1 MRLMRAQVMR
11 AQVMRAVAGVAI
23 LIAASAVQ
31 ADEPFYKGKR
41 LTVMINY
48 GAGGPADIEGRIF
61 ARHIGRHIDGNP
73 NVIVQNIDG
82 AGGLIGTTYLG
93 ELALR
98 DGTALGHLTGMAWRW
113 ANDAERFRVDFKT
126 YEFIGYQRST
136 TVYYMRT
143 DVRPGIKVAT
153 DLVKAQGVVSG
164 GLGPDN
170 AKDLLIRLGLEMLGV
185 PHQHVTSYRSSAAAR
200 LALQQGE
207 INFYSES
214 PPSYR
219 GVVHPGIV
227 KEGLAIPVWHDP
239 ENDGNRLIA
248 SKQVS
253 DLGIAPFHEFYQTI
267 KGVPPSGMLWDAFS
281 TIRTIS
287 GSMLR
292 ILALPPGSPQAA
304 TDALMVAVARLNA
317 DKAYA
322 EEALK
327 TIGFVPEYTIGP
339 NTNREVREGLTVSPE
354 LKAFIAEYVKK
365 GSSR

>member
-1 MRLMRAQVMR
+1 MRAIASGFALM
-11 AQVMRAVAGVAI
+11 AALVATGA
-23 LIAASAVQ
+23 L

-48 GAGGPADIEGRIF
+48 GAGGPADIEARIF
-61 ARHIGRHIDGNP
+61 ARHIGKHIEGSP
-73 NVIVQNIDG
+73 AVIAQNIDG

-93 ELALR
+93 EIAPR
-98 DGTALGHLTGMAWRW
+98 DGTMMGHLTGMAWRW
-113 ANDAERFRVDFKT
+113 ANDPGRFRVDFKT

-136 TVYYMRT
+136 TVYYVRT
-143 DVRPGIKVAT
+143 DVAPGLKVAT
-153 DLVKAQGVVSG
+153 DLVKAKGLISG

-170 AKDLLIRLGLEMLGV
+170 AKDLLIRLGLELLGV
-185 PHQHVTSYRSSAAAR
+185 PHKHVTSYRSSATAR

-219 GVVHPGIV
+219 SVVHPGIV
-227 KEGLAIPVWHDP
+227 RDGLAIPVWHDP
-239 ENDGNRLIA
+239 ENDGDKLVA
-248 SKQVS
+248 SKQVA
-253 DLGIAPFHEFYQTI
+253 DLGIAPYHEFYRTL
-267 KGVPPSGMLWDAFS
+267 KGKAPSGQLWDAFH

-304 TDALMVAVARLNA
+304 IDALSAAVARMNE

-322 EEALK
+322 AEARK
-327 TIGFVPEYTIGP
+327 VIGFVPEYTTGP
-339 NTNREVREGLTVSPE
+339 NTNREVREGLTVRPE
-354 LKAFIAEYVKK
+354 IKAFIADYVKK
-365 GSSR
+365 GGRS

>member
-1 MRLMRAQVMR
+1 MPLSHMLQA
-11 AQVMRAVAGVAI
+11 AAVGFA
-23 LIAASAVQ
+23 LAAVLAVSGGLSGSL

-41 LTVMINY
+41 LTVLINY
-48 GAGGPADIEGRIF
+48 GAGGPADIEARIF
-61 ARHIGRHIDGNP
+61 ARHFGKHIDGNP
-73 NVIVQNIDG
+73 TVIAQNIDG

-93 ELALR
+93 EIAPR
-98 DGTALGHLTGMAWRW
+98 DGTMMGHLTGMAWRW

-126 YEFIGYQRST
+126 YEFFGYQRST
-136 TVYYMRT
+136 AVSYVRT
-143 DVRPGIKVAT
+143 DVAPGIKVAS
-153 DLVKAQGVVSG
+153 DIVKARGLISG

-170 AKDLLIRLGLEMLGV
+170 AKDLLTRLGLELLGV
-185 PHQHVTSYRSSAAAR
+185 QHQHVTSYRSSATAR

-207 INFYSES
+207 INFYAES

-219 GVVHPGIV
+219 SVVHPGIV

-239 ENDGNRLIA
+239 ENDGDRLVA

-253 DLGIAPFHEFYQTI
+253 DLGIPPYHEFYRSI
-267 KGVPPSGMLWDAFS
+267 KGTAPSGILWDSFN

-292 ILALPPGSPQAA
+292 ILALPPNSPRAA
-304 TDALMVAVARLNA
+304 IDALTVAVARLNE

-327 TIGFVPEYTIGP
+327 IIGFVPEYTTGP
-339 NTNREVREGLTVSPE
+339 DTNRQVREGLSVRPE
-354 LKAFIAEYVKK
+354 IKAFIADYVKK
-365 GSSR
+365 GSR

>member
-1 MRLMRAQVMR
+1 MVALCVRVAAIALGATVTFAGISQVR
-11 AQVMRAVAGVAI
+11 
-23 LIAASAVQ
+23 

-48 GAGGPADIEGRIF
+48 GAGGPADIDGRIF
-61 ARHIGRHIDGNP
+61 ARHIGKHIEGNP
-73 NVIVQNIDG
+73 SVIAQNIDG

-93 ELALR
+93 EIAPR
-98 DGTALGHLTGMAWRW
+98 DGTMMGHLTGMAWRW
-113 ANDAERFRVDFKT
+113 ANDADRFRVDFKT
-126 YEFIGYQRST
+126 YEFFGYQRST
-136 TVYYMRT
+136 TVYYVRT
-143 DVRPGIKVAT
+143 DVAPGLRVAT
-153 DLVKAQGVVSG
+153 DLIKAQGLISG

-170 AKDLLIRLGLEMLGV
+170 AKDLLIRLGLELLGV
-185 PHQHVTSYRSSAAAR
+185 PHKHVTSYRSSANAR

-219 GVVHPGIV
+219 GVVHPGMV

-239 ENDGNRLIA
+239 ENEGDKLVA
-248 SKQVS
+248 SRQVA
-253 DLGIAPFHEFYQTI
+253 DLGIAPYHEFYRTI
-267 KGVPPSGMLWDAFS
+267 KGAAPSGMLWDAFH

-292 ILALPPGSPQAA
+292 ILALPPGSPKSAA
-304 TDALMVAVARLNA
+304 DALSAAVARLNE

-327 TIGFVPEYTIGP
+327 VIGFVPEYTVGP
-339 NTNREVREGLTVSPE
+339 DTNRQVREGLSVRPE
-354 LKAFIAEYVKK
+354 IKAFVADYVKK
-365 GSSR
+365 GGK